1 MNPANTSPRMKD
13 LAVISDPNT
22 IKVLFDKIR
31 ALIVFKYLVNEEM
44 TVKQLADAIGKNPGN
59 VLRHI
64 ERLKSVGLVQQVR
77 TEKTTTGIVQRYYR
91 ATAREYRLGIA
102 DMIKSNGGMRTF
114 VKDRLQNMILGL
126 GAYGVFIPETR
137 IDEALGLLEQLIE
150 RENQISSELT
160 IINTEF
166 WNGLSTHQQEDASR
180 LMREVMTNRDEEY
193 LKLKA
198 KWSSFVLS
206 FLETSQAGNLT

>member
-1 MNPANTSPRMKD
+1 MKD
-13 LAVISDPNT
+13 LEIITDPNT

-91 ATAREYRLGIA
+91 ATAREYRLGITG
-102 DMIKSNGGMRTF
+102 MIEANGGMRTYA
-114 VKDRLQNMILGL
+114 KDRLSNMILGL
-126 GAYGVFIPETR
+126 EAYGVNIPEAR
-137 IDEALGLLEQLIE
+137 LDDALILLEQLFE

-160 IINTEF
+160 IINAEF
-166 WNGLSTHQQEDASR
+166 WNSLSTHQQEDSSR
-180 LMREVMTNRDEEY
+180 LMRDVMVTRDKEY
-193 LKLKA
+193 LKLKD
-198 KWSSFVLS
+198 KWCTFVMS
-206 FLETSQAGNLT
+206 FLETSS

>member
-1 MNPANTSPRMKD
+1 MNPVKASHRMKD
-13 LAVISDPNT
+13 LEIITDPNT

-31 ALIVFKYLVNEEM
+31 ALIVFKYLINEEM

-102 DMIKSNGGMRTF
+102 GMIEANGGMRTYA
-114 VKDRLQNMILGL
+114 KDRLRNMILGL
-126 GAYGVFIPETR
+126 EAYGVNIPETR
-137 IDEALGLLEQLIE
+137 SADAVIILEQLFE
-150 RENQISSELT
+150 RENQITSELT
-160 IINTEF
+160 IINAEF
-166 WNGLSTHQQEDASR
+166 WNSLSTHQQEDASR
-180 LMREVMTNRDEEY
+180 LMRDVMVAQDKEY
-193 LKLKA
+193 LKLKD
-198 KWSSFVLS
+198 KWSTFVMS
-206 FLETSQAGNLT
+206 FLETSKKET

>member
-1 MNPANTSPRMKD
+1 MNPVSASRLMKD
-13 LAVISDPNT
+13 LEIITDPNT

-102 DMIKSNGGMRTF
+102 DMMKSNDGMKAYA
-114 VKDRLQNMILGL
+114 KDRLRNMLLGL
-126 GAYGVFIPETR
+126 EAYGVSIPETR
-137 IDEALGLLEQLIE
+137 LAEALSILERMFE
-150 RENQISSELT
+150 RENQVSSALT
-160 IINTEF
+160 ITNAEF
-166 WNGLSTHQQEDASR
+166 WNSLSIHQQEDASR
-180 LMREVMTNRDEEY
+180 LMRDVAMARDSEY
-193 LKLKA
+193 LKLKD
-198 KWSSFVLS
+198 KWCSFVMS
-206 FLETSQAGNLT
+206 FLKAS

>member
-1 MNPANTSPRMKD
+1 MKD
-13 LAVISDPNT
+13 LEIISDPNT

-31 ALIVFKYLVNEEM
+31 ALIVFKYLVNQEM

-102 DMIKSNGGMRTF
+102 DMIKADGGIETYA
-114 VKDRLQNMILGL
+114 KDRLYNMIMGL
-126 GAYGVFIPETR
+126 EAYGVRIPEVR
-137 IDEALGLLEQLIE
+137 IADALKMLEQLIE

-160 IINTEF
+160 ITNTEF
-166 WNGLSTHQQEDASR
+166 WNSLSEHQQVDASR
-180 LMREVMTNRDEEY
+180 LMRDVMVAQDSEY
-193 LKLKA
+193 LKLND
-198 KWSSFVLS
+198 KWCSFVIS
-206 FLETSQAGNLT
+206 FLKSS

>member
-1 MNPANTSPRMKD
+1 MNSSNTSPRMKD
-13 LAVISDPNT
+13 LEIISDPNT

-31 ALIVFKYLVNEEM
+31 LLIVFKYLVNQEM

-102 DMIKSNGGMRTF
+102 DMIQANGGIQTYA
-114 VKDRLQNMILGL
+114 KDRLFNMILGL
-126 GAYGVFIPETR
+126 EAYGVSIPETR
-137 IDEALGLLEQLIE
+137 MADALSILEQLIK
-150 RENQISSELT
+150 RENQISSEIT
-160 IINTEF
+160 IINEEF
-166 WNGLSTHQQEDASR
+166 WNSLPTHQQEDASR
-180 LMREVMTNRDEEY
+180 LMRDVMVARDREY
-193 LKLKA
+193 LKLKDE
-198 KWSSFVLS
+198 WCSFVMS
-206 FLETSQAGNLT
+206 FKKTG

>member
-13 LAVISDPNT
+13 LEIITDPST
-22 IKVLFDKIR
+22 IKVLFDKVR

-64 ERLKSVGLVQQVR
+64 ERLKSVGLVHQVR

-102 DMIKSNGGMRTF
+102 DMIKANGGMQNFAR
-114 VKDRLQNMILGL
+114 DRLSNMILGL
-126 GAYGVFIPETR
+126 EAYGVRIPEDR
-137 IDEALGLLEQLIE
+137 MADALNMLERLID
-150 RENQISSELT
+150 RENQISSKLT
-160 IINTEF
+160 IINAEF
-166 WNGLSTHQQEDASR
+166 WNSLSTHQQKDASR
-180 LMREVMTNRDEEY
+180 LMRDVMVAQDSEY
-193 LKLKA
+193 LQLKD
-198 KWSSFVLS
+198 KWCSFVTSHLS
-206 FLETSQAGNLT
+206 TNGSSP

>member
-1 MNPANTSPRMKD
+1 MNPSNASHRMKD
-13 LAVISDPNT
+13 LEIISDPNT

-102 DMIKSNGGMRTF
+102 DMIKANGGMRTF
-114 VKDRLQNMILGL
+114 AKDRLSNMIASLE
-126 GAYGVFIPETR
+126 AYGVSIPETR
-137 IDEALGLLEQLIE
+137 MNEALTMLEQLIE
-150 RENQISSELT
+150 RENHISSKLT
-160 IINTEF
+160 IINEEH
-166 WNGLSTHQQEDASR
+166 WNSLSALQQEDASR
-180 LMREVMTNRDEEY
+180 LMRDIMMTQDEEY
-193 LKLKA
+193 IKLED
-198 KWSSFVLS
+198 KWCSFVLS
-206 FLETSQAGNLT
+206 FLKTDAK